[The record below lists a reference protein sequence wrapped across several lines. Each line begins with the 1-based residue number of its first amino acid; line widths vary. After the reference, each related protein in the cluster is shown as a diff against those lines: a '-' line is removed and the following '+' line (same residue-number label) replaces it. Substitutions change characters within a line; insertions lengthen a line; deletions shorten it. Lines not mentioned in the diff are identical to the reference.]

1 MLTAFSMTTFK
12 QNCQATARRVL
23 RELAVYRRVLKH
35 PRTPWL
41 ARVLLGA
48 AVAYAVSPV
57 DLIPDFIPVLGYVD
71 DLLLV
76 PGLIRLAVL
85 LIPKDVITECRAA
98 VLAMEESNQRSAVS
112 DQPSGEI

>member
-1 MLTAFSMTTFK
+1 
-12 QNCQATARRVL
+12 
-23 RELAVYRRVLKH
+23 
-35 PRTPWL
+35 
-41 ARVLLGA
+41 
-48 AVAYAVSPV
+48 
-57 DLIPDFIPVLGYVD
+57 VD

>member
-1 MLTAFSMTTFK
+1 MTTFR
-12 QNCQATARRVL
+12 QWCQATARRVL
-23 RELAVYRRVLKH
+23 RELAVYRRVIKH

-98 VLAMEESNQRSAVS
+98 VLAMEESDQRSA
-112 DQPSGEI
+112 DG